1 MKVRQPVTAG
11 RRTPPA
17 GLPAAEAPWWRV
29 VTGVEVLLAVAAVA
43 LDLLLPALVILGLAV
58 VSLAV
63 RRQGPGSLGLHRVSR
78 PGRLVLQAL
87 GLALVW
93 SLLNVG
99 LTKPVMEHLTGDRQD
114 VSAFAEIEGNVP
126 LLLLLLALSWTLAAF
141 VETVAFT
148 GFVQTRMAQ
157 LLGTGILALP
167 LAVLAASLV
176 FGFLHTEQGVVGVT
190 VSTIDAIFYAVLRYR
205 YGSLWLPI
213 LTHGL
218 INTIGMVT
226 FFAVGPVYGLW

>member
-1 MKVRQPVTAG
+1 MQERLTAG
-11 RRTPPA
+11 RRAPA
-17 GLPAAEAPWWRV
+17 WGGASGSPWWRV
-29 VTGVEVLLAVAAVA
+29 VAGVEVTLAVAVVA
-43 LDLLLPALVILGLAV
+43 LDLLLPALVILGLAAA
-58 VSLAV
+58 SLAV
-63 RRQGPGSLGLHRVSR
+63 RRQGPGSLGLSRVAR

-87 GLALVW
+87 VLALVW
-93 SLLNVG
+93 SLVNVG

-114 VSAFAEIEGNVP
+114 VSDFAEIEGNLS
-126 LLLLLLALSWTLAAF
+126 LLLLLVALSWTLAAF

-148 GFVQTRMAQ
+148 GFVQTRMTE
-157 LLGTGILALP
+157 LFGVGVLSLP

-190 VSTIDAIFYAVLRYR
+190 VSTVDAVFYAVLRYH
-205 YGSLWLPI
+205 YDTLWAPI
-213 LTHGL
+213 LTHGF

>member
-1 MKVRQPVTAG
+1 MQTHKTATRG
-11 RRTPPA
+11 SRSRPTGSPART
-17 GLPAAEAPWWRV
+17 PWWRAV
-29 VTGVEVLLAVAAVA
+29 AAVEVALAVVAVA
-43 LDLLLPALVILGLAV
+43 LDLFLPALLVLALAA

-63 RRQGPGSLGLHRVSR
+63 HREGPVSLGLRR
-78 PGRLVLQAL
+78 PAHLGRLARHAL

-93 SLLNVG
+93 SLVNVG

-114 VSAFAEIEGNVP
+114 VSGFAEVEGNLP
-126 LLLLLLALSWTLAAF
+126 LLLVLLALSWTLAAF
-141 VETVAFT
+141 IETVAFT
-148 GFVQTRMAQ
+148 GFVQTRMAE
-157 LLGTGILALP
+157 LFGTGLLALP

-190 VSTIDAIFYAVLRYR
+190 VSTVDAIFYAVLRYR
-205 YGSLWLPI
+205 YGTLWAPI

-226 FFAVGPVYGLW
+226 FFLVGPVYGLW